1 VPLYEY
7 RCRQC
12 DTVFDARLPMS
23 RLDEPQSCPSG
34 HTDAVRLLSVFAS
47 TGRAGSWPSAPA
59 GAPCGSACAC
69 HPG

>member
-23 RLDEPQSCPSG
+23 RVDEPQACPSG
-34 HTDAVRLLSVFAS
+34 HVDAVRLLSVFAS
-47 TGRAGSWPSAPA
+47 TGRAGAAPA
-59 GAPCGSACAC
+59 PSGGSCGSACAC